1 MPEETT
7 ITEVPSRTPDNSMK
21 AYVMTTGTVFG
32 LLTLAHIWRV
42 IVEGPHL
49 ATEPWYVLI
58 TVAAASLSLWAW
70 RLLLRSPS

>member
-1 MPEETT
+1 MPEATT
-7 ITEVPSRTPDNSMK
+7 ITEVPSHTGDNSMK

-42 IVEGPHL
+42 IEEGPHL

-70 RLLLRSPS
+70 RLLSRSPR